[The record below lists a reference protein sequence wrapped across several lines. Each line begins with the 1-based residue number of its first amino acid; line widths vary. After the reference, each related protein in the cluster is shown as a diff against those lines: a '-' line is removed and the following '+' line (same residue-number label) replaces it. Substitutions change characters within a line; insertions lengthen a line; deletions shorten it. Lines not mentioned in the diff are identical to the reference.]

1 VDVQEVLA
9 GTSTVTTRLLLR
21 AAAERGGSEAVVRA
35 LNGAGLAGEAAL
47 LHSLRG
53 RVSYEVKLRLF
64 DAVAAEVGDPRI
76 GLALADAA
84 LADPALGPLRAAV
97 RALGSPATALRQ
109 VSRISTRLDT
119 AAVFRCTESVD
130 GRAELVWRVL
140 APHRPSRMDCDY
152 NIGMLMQAPVIF
164 GLPPAR
170 VEHLVCQVDGASA
183 CSYTVTWRPLGSSSR
198 WRRWRRRP
206 QPAVQIAACRG
217 DEWLSAL
224 REASDDL
231 PADATLETTLQRI
244 TEQADRVVHGPGHLL
259 DVLLPHGDRHLKAR
273 GLGRAVVQRLGDT
286 RLEPGVQEVAE
297 ATVIAVPVATATTSY
312 GVLAVVLWPGQEL
325 LAQDVE
331 MLGAYARQAAAALQT
346 SALLEEAREQ
356 EETARLLLT
365 VARSV
370 AGRRSIPQIAQAVA
384 DAVPALCGAD
394 RSAVAL
400 WEPGARSVWMAGLAG
415 WPAELADRA
424 AAFVTTTEDS
434 PELRQLVASGAPLL
448 VDGSSSAWAR
458 DVLDAFGIAAFAAVP
473 VLVDGNLVGFVL
485 AHWVDLIPRGG
496 LGEALT
502 ERLWGL
508 AGLAGVALD
517 KTRLLEE
524 LDHLSSHD
532 ELTGLPNQ
540 AVFVARLQAAL
551 EDAAAGGAPVTVLL
565 ADVDRLKRIN
575 DGLGR
580 GAGDQVLREVAGRLT
595 TTVRE
600 GDTVTRLGDAFGM
613 LLPGV
618 GPRRAEQIADGIRA
632 ALEPPVSAGD
642 EAVFVGLAIGTAVVS
657 GQSLRRLLQQPDA
670 ARRLVEL
677 ATANLRE
684 AKRRSAGALVPNP
697 RSQEGLR
704 LETELHGAVDRGEI
718 QVFFQP
724 QIDVATGRAVAVEA
738 LARWQHPVLGAVPPG
753 EFVPVAED
761 SGLIR
766 QLGEHVLRQ
775 ACRTVADWSR
785 DGLELEVAV
794 NVSAVQLTDAG
805 FSDVVQRVLAETGL
819 RPERLILEVT
829 ESQVLTE
836 VADRHGHLTRLR
848 STGVGIS
855 VDDFG
860 TGYSSLAQLDHLPAT
875 ELKIDRSFVAQITDG
890 RPSPLVA
897 GIVGLAHGLG
907 LRVVA
912 EGIETPG
919 QLQAMRRIGCDRAQG
934 YLLGRPAE
942 SDAVHH
948 GLLHASREP
957 AAAAT

>member
-1 VDVQEVLA
+1 MDVQEVLA

-21 AAAERGGSEAVVRA
+21 AAAERGGPEAVERA
-35 LNGAGLAGEAAL
+35 LSGAGLAGEAVL

-64 DAVAAEVGDPRI
+64 DAVAAEAGDPRI

-84 LADPALGPLRAAV
+84 LADPALAPLRAAV

-119 AAVFRCTESVD
+119 AAVFRCAESSD

-140 APHRPSRMDCDY
+140 SPHRPNRMDCDY
-152 NIGMLMQAPVIF
+152 NIGMLMQVPVLF

-170 VEHLVCQVDGASA
+170 VEHLACQVDGASA
-183 CSYTVTWRPLGSSSR
+183 CSYTVTWRPLGSTSR
-198 WRRWRRRP
+198 WRRRRRP
-206 QPAVQIAACRG
+206 QPVVQTAACPG
-217 DEWLSAL
+217 DEQLTAL
-224 REASDDL
+224 REAGDDL
-231 PADATLETTLQRI
+231 PADATLEATLQRI

-259 DVLLPHGDRHLKAR
+259 DVRLPRGGRHLRAR
-273 GLGRAVVQRLGDT
+273 GLGRAVLQRLGDT

-297 ATVIAVPVATATTSY
+297 ATVVAVPVAAATRSY

-331 MLGAYARQAAAALQT
+331 LLTAYARQAAAALQT
-346 SALLEEAREQ
+346 SVLLDEAREQ

-370 AGRRSIPQIAQAVA
+370 AGRRSIPQIAQTVA

-400 WEPGARSVWMAGLAG
+400 WEPGAKSVWMAGLSG

-424 AAFVTTTEDS
+424 AAFVTTTEES

-448 VDGSSSAWAR
+448 VDRSSSAWAR
-458 DVLDAFGIAAFAAVP
+458 GVLDAFGVAAFAAVP

-485 AHWVDLIPRGG
+485 AHWVDLAPPGA

-502 ERLWGL
+502 ERLWGV
-508 AGLAGVALD
+508 AGLAGVALHNSQ
-517 KTRLLEE
+517 LLEE
-524 LDHLSSHD
+524 LHHRSSHD
-532 ELTGLPNQ
+532 ELTGLPNY
-540 AVFVARLQAAL
+540 AVFDARLQAAL
-551 EDAAAGGAPVTVLL
+551 EDAATSGAPVTVLT

-580 GAGDQVLREVAGRLT
+580 EAGDQVLRQVAGRLT

-600 GDTVTRLGDAFGM
+600 GDTISRSGDAFAV

-632 ALEPPVSAGD
+632 AFERPVRAGG
-642 EAVFVGLAIGTAVVS
+642 EAVFVDLVIGTAVV
-657 GQSLRRLLQQPDA
+657 GGRSLRRLLQQPEA
-670 ARRLVEL
+670 ARRVIEQ
-677 ATANLRE
+677 ATATMRE
-684 AKRRSAGALVPNP
+684 AKRPSGAVLAASP
-697 RSQEGLR
+697 RSLEGLR

-718 QVFFQP
+718 LVFFQP
-724 QIDVATGRAVAVEA
+724 QMDVATGRVVAAEA

-753 EFVPVAED
+753 KFVPVAEG

-775 ACRTVADWSR
+775 ACRAVADWSR
-785 DGLELEVAV
+785 DGLQLDVAV

-819 RPERLILEVT
+819 RPGQLILEVT

-860 TGYSSLAQLDHLPAT
+860 TGYSSLAQLDRLPAT
-875 ELKIDRSFVAQITDG
+875 ELKIDRSFVAQITGD

-897 GIVGLAHGLG
+897 GVVGLAHGLG

-919 QLQAMRRIGCDRAQG
+919 QLEAMRRIGCDRAQG

-942 SDAVHH
+942 PDAVHH
-948 GLLHASREP
+948 ALLHPSGES
-957 AAAAT
+957 AAAAR

>member
-1 VDVQEVLA
+1 M
-9 GTSTVTTRLLLR
+9 TSRLLLR
-21 AAAERGGSEAVVRA
+21 AAAERGGPKAVERA
-35 LNGAGLAGEAAL
+35 LSRAGLAGDAAR

-84 LADPALGPLRAAV
+84 LTDPALAALRGAV
-97 RALGSPATALRQ
+97 RALGSPATVLRQ
-109 VSRISTRLDT
+109 VSRISTRFDT
-119 AAVFRCTESVD
+119 AAVFRCTESSD
-130 GRAELVWRVL
+130 RRAELVWRVL

-152 NIGMLMQAPVIF
+152 NIGLLMQAPVLF

-170 VEHLVCQVDGASA
+170 VEHLACQVDGASA
-183 CSYTVTWRPLGSSSR
+183 CTYTVTWHPLRSTSR
-198 WRRWRRRP
+198 WRRRRRRP
-206 QPAVQIAACRG
+206 QPVVQTAACHG
-217 DEWLSAL
+217 DEQLRAL
-224 REASDDL
+224 REASDAL
-231 PADATLETTLQRI
+231 PADATLEATLQRI

-259 DVLLPHGDRHLKAR
+259 DVRLPHGARHLRAR
-273 GLGRAVVQRLGDT
+273 GLGRALLQRLGDT
-286 RLEPGVQEVAE
+286 RLEPGVQQMAE
-297 ATVIAVPVATATTSY
+297 ATVIAVPVATATASY
-312 GVLAVVLWPGQEL
+312 GALAVVLWPGQEL

-331 MLGAYARQAAAALQT
+331 LLTGYARQAAAALQT
-346 SALLEEAREQ
+346 AALLDQAREQ
-356 EETARLLLT
+356 EETARLLLA
-365 VARSV
+365 VARSL
-370 AGRRSIPQIAQAVA
+370 AGRSSIPHIAQTIA

-400 WEPGARSVWMAGLAG
+400 WEPGAQSVWMAGLAG

-424 AAFVTTTEDS
+424 AAFVATTEDS
-434 PELRQLVASGAPLL
+434 PELCQLVASGAPLL
-448 VDGSSSAWAR
+448 VDRSSSAWAL
-458 DVLDAFGIAAFAAVP
+458 DVLDAFGVAAFVAVP
-473 VLVDGNLVGFVL
+473 VQVDGNLVGIIL
-485 AHWVDLIPRGG
+485 AHWVDRAPPRE
-496 LGEALT
+496 LGEALS

-524 LDHLSSHD
+524 LDHRSSHD
-532 ELTGLPNQ
+532 ELTGLPNR
-540 AVFVARLQAAL
+540 AVFDARLQAAL

-580 GAGDQVLREVAGRLT
+580 EAGDRVLRQVASRLT
-595 TTVRE
+595 ATVRE
-600 GDTVTRLGDAFGM
+600 GDTVTREGDEFIM

-618 GPRRAEQIADGIRA
+618 GPRRAEQIAHGIRT
-632 ALEPPVSAGD
+632 ALQPPVSAGD
-642 EAVFVGLAIGTAVVS
+642 EAVFVGLTIGTAVVS
-657 GQSLRRLLQQPDA
+657 GRSLRRLLQQPEA
-670 ARRLVEL
+670 ACGLVEQ
-677 ATANLRE
+677 ATANLWE
-684 AKRRSAGALVPNP
+684 AKRRSAGALVPGP
-697 RSQEGLR
+697 RSPERLR

-724 QIDVATGRAVAVEA
+724 QIDVATGRTVAVEA

-753 EFVPVAED
+753 RFVPVAED

-766 QLGEHVLRQ
+766 ELGAHVLRR
-775 ACRTVADWSR
+775 ACRTVADWSLE
-785 DGLELEVAV
+785 GLELEVAV
-794 NVSAVQLTDAG
+794 NVSAAQLTDAD

-819 RPERLILEVT
+819 PPERLVLEVT
-829 ESQVLTE
+829 ESQVMTE

-848 STGVGIS
+848 STGIGIS
-855 VDDFG
+855 IDDFG
-860 TGYSSLAQLDHLPAT
+860 TGFSSLAQLNHLPAT
-875 ELKIDRSFVAQITDG
+875 ELKIDRSFVDHIPDD

-919 QLQAMRRIGCDRAQG
+919 QLQAVRGIGCDRAQG

-942 SDAVHH
+942 PDAVHH
-948 GLLHASREP
+948 ASRPRERWSP
-957 AAAAT
+957 SRSPLLPSPGSWCSA